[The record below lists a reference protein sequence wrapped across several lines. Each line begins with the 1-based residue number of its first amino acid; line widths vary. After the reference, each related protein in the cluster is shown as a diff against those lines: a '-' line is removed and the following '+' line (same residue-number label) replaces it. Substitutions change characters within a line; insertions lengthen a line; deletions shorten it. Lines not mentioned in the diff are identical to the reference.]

1 MKIDVSFDPAWFY
14 SNERNLFSV
23 GKVIRYVEENCGL
36 EVRVLEHTQLSCSLE
51 LEKEEDGKELIRRLK
66 DFLLETICT
75 DVRAGMEPYHITV
88 DGKDQR
94 NENAGSRMGVIQGWE
109 SNAAAEKESSMIAIE
124 DLIGAEAFKKLCQT
138 LQSDAPELLRDGTA
152 PLFRRTAYLFASAPG
167 AGGEEVLPLFD
178 QLLHE
183 LGLLEGA
190 SSPFRLRIELDKD
203 DNITLSGGTVEGA
216 YSNPRLVILAL
227 GAVLDR
233 TQEKEVKSILLDVFR
248 RNKNCVTVF
257 QMPYASQT
265 MRERVLE
272 DLSDILPVELIPF
285 PPLNEVEL
293 RQIAER
299 ELSVYSYEAEE
310 EVWPLYLKK
319 LEQEGRDGCFYG
331 ADTVRK
337 VTGEMILASRRLS
350 GEERSERTVTA
361 STMDA
366 LLQQKKRDVTVGG
379 LDELDAM
386 VGMAPV
392 AAQIREMIRSIQFA
406 RSDPQG
412 EIPAMHMVFT
422 GNPGTGKTTVARIV
436 GKALKDAGVLRIGH
450 FVECAARDLVGR
462 YVGHTAPKTRQ
473 MCERA
478 YGSVLFIDEA
488 YALASSDSDVDY
500 GKEALAALIAEME
513 NHRDDLVVI
522 FAGYTQ
528 EMKQFLDVNPGLRSR
543 IPYHIQF
550 PNYTKEELFEIFKGM
565 VGSRFSYD
573 PVILTKAENYIHSL
587 PDELLSERTFGN
599 GRYIRNL
606 YEKLW
611 SKAAMRS
618 PDTRPDELVLEE
630 EDFDTVLC
638 ELNAAAMKESVSKKL
653 PRVGF

>member
-1 MKIDVSFDPAWFY
+1 MKIDLSFDPAWFY
-14 SNERNLFSV
+14 SSERNIFSI
-23 GKVIRYVEENCGL
+23 GKVIRYFEENCGDD
-36 EVRVLEHTQLSCSLE
+36 VHVLERTQMSCSLE
-51 LEKEEDGKELIRRLK
+51 VERENGGGELIRQFNEFLK
-66 DFLLETICT
+66 ETICA
-75 DVRAGMEPYHITV
+75 DVKPGTEPYQITV
-88 DGKDQR
+88 DGEIKR
-94 NENAGSRMGVIQGWE
+94 NE
-109 SNAAAEKESSMIAIE
+109 AAAFPPDVRKPGAEGAPAAAMTAIE
-124 DLIGAEAFKKLCQT
+124 DLVGADAFKALCRELQAEA
-138 LQSDAPELLRDGTA
+138 PGLLADGTA
-152 PLFRRTAYLFASAPG
+152 PLFRRTAYLFAAAQG
-167 AGGEEVLPLFD
+167 AGGEEVVPLFD
-178 QLLHE
+178 RLLHE
-183 LGLLEGA
+183 TGLLEGA
-190 SSPFRLRIELDKD
+190 SDPFRLTMEPDKD
-203 DNITLSGGTVEGA
+203 GNLVLSGGTVEGA
-216 YSNPRLVILAL
+216 YSNARLVLISI
-227 GAVLDR
+227 GAALDR
-233 TQEKEVKSILLDVFR
+233 TQEREFKSVLLEIFR
-248 RNKNCVTVF
+248 RNRDCVTVF

-265 MRERVLE
+265 LRERVLE
-272 DLSDILPVELIPF
+272 DLSDILSVEAVVF

-299 ELSVYSYEAEE
+299 ELAAYAYEAEE
-310 EVWPLYLKK
+310 EVWPLYQAK

-337 VTGEMILASRRLS
+337 VTGEMILAARRT
-350 GEERSERTVTA
+350 RTQEQPEKVVTA
-361 STMDA
+361 KAMGSLLRQRRGDA
-366 LLQQKKRDVTVGG
+366 ESGG
-379 LDELDAM
+379 LNELDAM
-386 VGMAPV
+386 VGMEPV
-392 AAQIREMIRSIQFA
+392 AAQIREMIRSVQFA

-436 GKALKDAGVLRIGH
+436 GKALRDAGVLRIGN

-528 EMKQFLDVNPGLRSR
+528 EMNRFLDVNPGLRSR

-550 PNYTKEELFEIFKGM
+550 PNYTKEELFEIFRGM
-565 VGSRFSYD
+565 IGTRFAYD
-573 PVILTKAENYIHSL
+573 PAILSVAENYIRSL
-587 PDELLSERTFGN
+587 PDELLEERTFGN
-599 GRYIRNL
+599 GRFIRNL

-618 PDTRPDELVLEE
+618 PGVRPDELRLEL
-630 EDFDTVLC
+630 EDFDEVVR
-638 ELNAAAMKESVSKKL
+638 ESAASMETTSKKL

>member
-14 SNERNLFSV
+14 SSERNMFSV
-23 GKVIRYVEENCGL
+23 GKVIRYVEENCGT
-36 EVRVLEHTQLSCSLE
+36 EVHVLDRTQLSCSLE
-51 LEKEEDGKELIRRLK
+51 LAQEEDGRELVRHLNE
-66 DFLLETICT
+66 FLLETICA
-75 DVRAGMEPYHITV
+75 DAKAGKEPYRITV
-88 DGKDQR
+88 DGAEQR
-94 NENAGSRMGVIQGWE
+94 NGDTSPRTDEGRPEGTGGTADAE
-109 SNAAAEKESSMIAIE
+109 SAMTAIE
-124 DLIGAEAFKKLCQT
+124 EVIGSEAFKELCQT
-138 LQSDAPELLRDGTA
+138 LQTDAPELLRDGTA
-152 PLFRRTAYLFASAPG
+152 PLFRRTAYLFASAQG
-167 AGGEEVLPLFD
+167 AGGEEVIPLFD
-178 QLLHE
+178 RLLHE
-183 LGLLEGA
+183 LGLIEGS
-190 SSPFRLRIELDKD
+190 SSPFQLVLELDKD
-203 DNITLSGGTVEGA
+203 DGITLSGGSVEGA
-216 YSNPRLVILAL
+216 YSNSRLVLLSI
-227 GAVLDR
+227 GAVMER
-233 TQEKEVKSILLDVFR
+233 TQEKEVKAVLLEIFR
-248 RNKNCVTVF
+248 RNRDCITVF

-265 MRERVLE
+265 LRERVLE
-272 DLSDILPVELIPF
+272 DLNDILPVELVVF

-299 ELSVYSYEAEE
+299 ELARYSYEADE
-310 EVWPLYLKK
+310 EVWPLYQAK

-337 VTGEMILASRRLS
+337 VTGEMILTARRMPCEDHPGRIITVSAMNSLLGRKKSR
-350 GEERSERTVTA
+350 EEA
-361 STMDA
+361 
-366 LLQQKKRDVTVGG
+366 GG
-379 LDELDAM
+379 LEELDGM
-386 VGMAPV
+386 VGMGPV
-392 AAQIREMIRSIQFA
+392 AAQVREMIRSVQFA

-450 FVECAARDLVGR
+450 FVECEARDLVGR
-462 YVGHTAPKTRQ
+462 YVGHTAPKTHQ

-528 EMKQFLDVNPGLRSR
+528 EMSRFLDVNPGLSSR

-550 PNYTKEELFEIFKGM
+550 PNYTREELYEIFKRM
-565 VGSRFSYD
+565 VGSRFVYD
-573 PVILTKAENYIHSL
+573 PAILPKAENYILSL
-587 PDELLSERTFGN
+587 PEEIISERTFGN
-599 GRYIRNL
+599 GRFVRNL

-618 PDTRPDELVLEE
+618 PGSRPEELVLEE
-630 EDFDTVLC
+630 EDFD
-638 ELNAAAMKESVSKKL
+638 ELVREMSAVNQQGTKKL

>member
-1 MKIDVSFDPAWFY
+1 MKIDLTFDPAWFY
-14 SNERNLFSV
+14 SSERNMFSV
-23 GKVIRYVEENCGL
+23 SKVIRYLKENCGP
-36 EVRVLEHTQLSCSLE
+36 EVHVLDQSQLSCSFE
-51 LEKEEDGKELIRRLK
+51 LAQGEDGSELIRRLN
-66 DFLLETICT
+66 DFLLEAVCT
-75 DVRAGMEPYHITV
+75 DIKPGTEPYRITV
-88 DGKDQR
+88 DGTEQR
-94 NENAGSRMGVIQGWE
+94 NEHAPVGKGDMERRETSVPGETDSVMGAV
-109 SNAAAEKESSMIAIE
+109 E
-124 DLIGAEAFKKLCQT
+124 DIVGAEAFKTLCRNIRT
-138 LQSDAPELLRDGTA
+138 DAPELLRDGTA
-152 PLFRRTAYLFASAPG
+152 PLFRRTAYLFASAQG

-178 QLLHE
+178 RLLHE
-183 LGLLEGA
+183 VGLLEGGSA
-190 SSPFRLRIELDKD
+190 PFNLTMEADRDDRIV
-203 DNITLSGGTVEGA
+203 LSGGTVEGA
-216 YSNPRLVILAL
+216 YSNPRLVVVSIAQ
-227 GAVLDR
+227 VIERMQDR
-233 TQEKEVKSILLDVFR
+233 EVKSILLEIFR

-257 QMPYASQT
+257 RMPYASQT
-265 MRERVLE
+265 LRERVLE
-272 DLSDILPVELIPF
+272 DLSDILPVELVSF

-299 ELSVYSYEAEE
+299 ELAGFSYEADED
-310 EVWPLYLKK
+310 VWPLYQKK

-337 VTGEMILASRRLS
+337 VTGEMILAARRVPAQ
-350 GEERSERTVTA
+350 ERQGRIVTA
-361 STMDA
+361 SAMNA
-366 LLQQKKRDVTVGG
+366 LLRQRKRDTESGG
-379 LDELDAM
+379 LEELDAM

-392 AAQIREMIRSIQFA
+392 AARIREMIRSVQFA

-450 FVECAARDLVGR
+450 FVECEARDLVGQ

-488 YALASSDSDVDY
+488 YSLASSDSDVDY

-543 IPYHIQF
+543 IPYHVQF
-550 PNYTKEELFEIFKGM
+550 PNYTREELFDIFRRM
-565 VGSRFSYD
+565 IGSRFSYD
-573 PVILTKAENYIHSL
+573 PAILPKAENFILSL
-587 PDELLSERTFGN
+587 PDEFLDERTFGN

-618 PDTRPDELVLEE
+618 PGSRPEELTLET
-630 EDFDTVLC
+630 EDFDEVVR
-638 ELNAAAMKESVSKKL
+638 ELSASMAKDIKKL

>member
-14 SNERNLFSV
+14 SSERNMFSV
-23 GKVIRYVEENCGL
+23 GKVIRYFEETCGT
-36 EVRVLEHTQLSCSLE
+36 EIHVLDRTQMSCSIE
-51 LEKEEDGKELIRRLK
+51 LEKEADGGELVRRLRE
-66 DFLLETICT
+66 FLLETVCA
-75 DVRAGMEPYHITV
+75 DAKAGKEPYRITV
-88 DGKDQR
+88 DGAEQR
-94 NENAGSRMGVIQGWE
+94 NGEPVFPTGGMTGNE
-109 SNAAAEKESSMIAIE
+109 SGASAETASVMTAIG
-124 DLIGAEAFKKLCQT
+124 DLVGAEAFKELCLA

-152 PLFRRTAYLFASAPG
+152 PLFRRTAYLFASAQG
-167 AGGEEVLPLFD
+167 AGGEEVIPLFD
-178 QLLHE
+178 RFLHE
-183 LGLLEGA
+183 VRLIEGS
-190 SSPFRLRIELDKD
+190 SSPFQLVLEPDKD
-203 DNITLSGGTVEGA
+203 GQIALSGGTVEGA
-216 YSNPRLVILAL
+216 YSNPRLVLLSI

-233 TQEKEVKSILLDVFR
+233 LQEKEVKSVLLEIFR
-248 RNKNCVTVF
+248 RNKNCITVF
-257 QMPYASQT
+257 RMPYASQT
-265 MRERVLE
+265 LRERVLE
-272 DLSDILPVELIPF
+272 DISDILPVEPVVF

-299 ELSVYSYEAEE
+299 ELDRYSYEAEE
-310 EVWPLYLKK
+310 DVWPLYQKK

-337 VTGEMILASRRLS
+337 VTGEMILAARRQPR
-350 GEERSERTVTA
+350 EEGSARIVTVSA
-361 STMDA
+361 MDA
-366 LLQQKKRDVTVGG
+366 ILRQRRSLEEEGG
-379 LDELDAM
+379 LEELDGM
-386 VGMAPV
+386 VGMGPV
-392 AAQIREMIRSIQFA
+392 AAQVREMIRSVQFA
-406 RSDPQG
+406 RSDPHG

-450 FVECAARDLVGR
+450 FVECEARDLVGR
-462 YVGHTAPKTRQ
+462 YVGHTAPKTHQ

-488 YALASSDSDVDY
+488 YSLASSDSDVDY

-528 EMKQFLDVNPGLRSR
+528 EMKRFLDVNPGLSSR

-550 PNYTKEELFEIFKGM
+550 PNYTREELFEIFKRM
-565 VGSRFSYD
+565 IGSRFAYD
-573 PVILTKAENYIHSL
+573 SEILPKAENYILSL
-587 PDELLSERTFGN
+587 PEEILNERTFGN

-618 PDTRPDELVLEE
+618 PGSGPDELRLEL
-630 EDFDTVLC
+630 EDFD
-638 ELNAAAMKESVSKKL
+638 ELVRELSASTEPGSKKL